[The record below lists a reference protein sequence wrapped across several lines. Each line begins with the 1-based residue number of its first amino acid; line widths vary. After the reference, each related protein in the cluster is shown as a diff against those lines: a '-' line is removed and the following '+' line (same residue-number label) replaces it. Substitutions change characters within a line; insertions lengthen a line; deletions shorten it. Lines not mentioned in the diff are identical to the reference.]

1 MKATSKDQQIIF
13 QNQSRLVMDWFTNCG
28 ICPDIMDINMVS
40 DLQVIWITEGY
51 SKDLKERYDLM
62 DNYLSDK
69 YPKYKQKNS

>member
-13 QNQSRLVMDWFTNCG
+13 QNQSRLIMDWFNSCG